1 MFTTYSTKYPHAFC
15 TVCANPTFH
24 AVWCLLFTNRFFNA
38 DERGSAKRA
47 KALRSLCIYIHMCVY
62 TCLTMFYNSGELK
75 TKLTKLN

>member
-1 MFTTYSTKYPHAFC
+1 MFTTYSTKYPHVFC

-47 KALRSLCIYIHMCVY
+47 KALRSLCI
-62 TCLTMFYNSGELK
+62 
-75 TKLTKLN
+75 